1 MQIQEFIKSVEEKLK
16 IKLETK
22 PAPADSTMCGI
33 YYDGVYITAAPS
45 GEIKTELDS
54 NYSNERGYPHKP
66 QQYVE
71 DKITLFVKQYTTDPE
86 FKALMNEKF

>member
-1 MQIQEFIKSVEEKLK
+1 MQIQDFIKRTEEKLK

-33 YYDGVYITAAPS
+33 YYKDIYITAAPS
-45 GEIKTELDS
+45 GDIKEVHDPEYT
-54 NYSNERGYPHKP
+54 NERGYPHKP

-71 DKITLFVKQYTTDPE
+71 DKIALFLNNYNTDPD
-86 FKALMNEKF
+86 FKILMTEK

>member
-1 MQIQEFIKSVEEKLK
+1 MQIQDFIKKTEEKLK

-33 YYDGVYITAAPS
+33 YFQGVYITAAPS
-45 GEIKTELDS
+45 GDIREVLDS
-54 NYSNERGYPHKP
+54 NYTNDRGYPHKP

-71 DKITLFVKQYTTDPE
+71 DKITLFVKQYTTDTD
-86 FKALMNEKF
+86 FKALMDEKF

>member
-1 MQIQEFIKSVEEKLK
+1 MQIQDFIKRTEEKLK

-33 YYDGVYITAAPS
+33 YYQGVYITAAPS
-45 GEIKTELDS
+45 GEIKENHDPEYQ
-54 NYSNERGYPHKP
+54 NDRGYPHKP

-71 DKITLFVKQYTTDPE
+71 DKIALFVKSYTTDPE
-86 FKALMNEKF
+86 FKSLMNEKF

>member
-1 MQIQEFIKSVEEKLK
+1 MQIQDFIKQTEEKLK

-33 YYDGVYITAAPS
+33 YFQGVYITAAPS
-45 GEIKTELDS
+45 GEIKTEHDPEYQ
-54 NYSNERGYPHKP
+54 NDRGYPHKP

-71 DKITLFVKQYTTDPE
+71 DKITLFLNNYNTDPD
-86 FKALMNEKF
+86 FRILMTEK